1 MIHPFPVF
9 WRARRRNPYRIL
21 IPLWIAM
28 WIGVG
33 AITWTWRGI
42 VLYNAPWSWFPA
54 ALIFAAGVI
63 IYIQS
68 LRNFGGHQLGGVPEV
83 VGGNR
88 QQRLITTGIRSRV
101 RHPVYLGHFCEMLAW
116 NIGSGLAVTY
126 ALTVV
131 AVITGAIMIQMED
144 RELERRFGQQYRA
157 YRDTV
162 PTVLPRL
169 RSQNLA

>member
-42 VLYNAPWSWFPA
+42 VFYDARWTWFPA

-68 LRNFGGHQLGGVPEV
+68 LRNFGRYQLGGVPEV

-126 ALTVV
+126 ALTVF
-131 AVITGAIMIQMED
+131 AVITGAIMIRMED
-144 RELERRFGQQYRA
+144 QELERRFGQQYRA

-162 PTVLPRL
+162 PAVLPRL